1 MVFIIVDISSTQFLD
16 ICCFSRCY
24 FYEIS
29 QDCES
34 TLLEI
39 PATVVQEY
47 PSANTQTVLEQA
59 ALSLSGLSP
68 PSVKAPRGP
77 ILPVR
82 SYTGDHPQ

>member
-47 PSANTQTVLEQA
+47 PPANIQTVLERA
-59 ALSLSGLSP
+59 ALAICALP
-68 PSVKAPRGP
+68 P
-77 ILPVR
+77 
-82 SYTGDHPQ
+82 